1 VQHLPRLAAP
11 LVNGG
16 ILLQLVLILAPLS
29 LVAVGGAIAVLPEIH
44 RQVVQVYGWMSD
56 AEFADLFALAQAAPG
71 PNVLVVSFIGWKV
84 AGAAGALVALLA
96 LCVPSSV
103 LAYATARAWR
113 RFRDAP
119 WRRAV
124 QTGLA
129 PLSVGL
135 VLASGAI
142 LTQAADT
149 SLAAY
154 AITAATAL
162 LVLRTR
168 FHPLLFLA
176 VAAALAVAG
185 WL

>member
-1 VQHLPRLAAP
+1 M
-11 LVNGG
+11 NGSV
-16 ILLQLVLILAPLS
+16 LLQLVWMLAPLS

-44 RQVVQVYGWMSD
+44 RQVVDVYAWMSD
-56 AEFADLFALAQAAPG
+56 AEFADLYALAQAAPG
-71 PNVLVVSFIGWKV
+71 PNVLIVSFIGWKV

-119 WRRAV
+119 WRRPV
-124 QTGLA
+124 QAGLA
-129 PLSVGL
+129 PVSVGL
-135 VLASGAI
+135 VLASGVV

-149 SLAAY
+149 TLGAY
-154 AITAATAL
+154 VVTAATVL
-162 LVLRTR
+162 LVLRTS
-168 FHPLLFLA
+168 FHPLVFLA
-176 VAAALAVAG
+176 IAAALAVAG